1 MRSDKKLKILKNIL
15 QDMGSVLV
23 AYSGGLDSSFLLKIA
38 KDSLKDNVL
47 AVTAVSETY
56 TKQELEFSRSFCKK
70 FGIKQ
75 KIIRTQELKNKDFIL
90 NTRQRCYFC
99 KNELFARLTKVAKE
113 NKIRTV
119 IDATNADD
127 KYDFRPGN
135 KAKAEYGVRS
145 PLEEIGI
152 TKNEI
157 RYLSRKLKLPSCD
170 KPQMA
175 CLASRMQ
182 YGTIITRERLRRVE
196 KAENILRNKLGISGN
211 IRVRDYVNSARIEV
225 DKPNIPLLISSD
237 KFIAQFKR
245 LGFNDINIDLKGY
258 KTGSMNE
265 MKTQI
270 MERSEHKL

>member
-1 MRSDKKLKILKNIL
+1 MCSDKKLKILNNIL
-15 QDMGSVLV
+15 RDMDSALV

-38 KDSLKDNVL
+38 HDCLKDKVL

-56 TKQELEFSRSFCKK
+56 TKQELEFARNFCKK

-99 KNELFARLTKVAKE
+99 KNELFAELRKVAQK
-113 NKIRTV
+113 NKIRTI

-127 KYDFRPGN
+127 KYDFRPGS
-135 KAKAEYGVRS
+135 KAKQEYEVRS
-145 PLEEIGI
+145 PLEEAGM

-157 RYLSRKLKLPSCD
+157 RYLSRKLELPSCD

-182 YGTIITRERLRRVE
+182 YGTVITKERLRRVE

-225 DKPNIPLLISSD
+225 DKPNIPLLVNSD
-237 KFIAQFKR
+237 KFIAQFNR
-245 LGFNDINIDLKGY
+245 LGFSDISIDLEGY
-258 KTGSMNE
+258 RTGSMNRE
-265 MKTQI
+265 
-270 MERSEHKL
+270 